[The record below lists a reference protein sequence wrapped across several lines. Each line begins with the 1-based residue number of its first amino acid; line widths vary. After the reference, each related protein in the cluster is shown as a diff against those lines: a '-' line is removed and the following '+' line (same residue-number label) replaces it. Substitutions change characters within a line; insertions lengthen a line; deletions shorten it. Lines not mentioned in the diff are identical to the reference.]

1 MKRKTESPHK
11 LMTKIILSALFI
23 LSFHFS
29 ALSQKVEAVAFSKEQ
44 ISESL
49 NEMISDL
56 EQNYI
61 YLKDKNIDLNCI
73 RTNYKSKIE
82 NIKTD
87 ENLVL
92 FFEYLLG
99 EFYDS
104 HLILNTNRKSSF
116 RLFGPIHTKTQNNR
130 TIITSVWQTQISNLD
145 KNIIGAEVI
154 TFNGKTLNELIDQF
168 PTSCTDKKEVVVRT
182 WIANKILAGRYNEPR
197 KLELKLQNGKRFQ
210 LDLDNLQIKKNNS
223 LLSSYQKDNIGIIRI
238 NNSLGNN
245 ELIATFDQ
253 AIDSMMNT
261 KGLIIDLRNT
271 VDGGNSYVGRAIMG
285 RFIREE
291 KPYQKHWTL
300 EEYISNTP
308 VVRSWEE
315 YVSPRGIQYTKP
327 VVVLVDRWTGSMGEG
342 MAIGFEGMKR
352 AEIVGTEMEQLAG
365 AMNGFGFKNLPFG
378 YRISTEKLF
387 HINGTPREKYIP
399 THLVI
404 PKNVIRDE
412 ILEKG
417 IEIINKQQ

>member
-1 MKRKTESPHK
+1 
-11 LMTKIILSALFI
+11 MTKIFLSTLFI
-23 LSFHFS
+23 ILFHFS
-29 ALSQKVEAVAFSKEQ
+29 AFSQEKNAVAFSNEQ
-44 ISESL
+44 INESL

-61 YLKDKNIDLNCI
+61 YLKDKNVDLNCI
-73 RTNYKSKIE
+73 RTTYKSKIK
-82 NIKTD
+82 NIKMD
-87 ENLVL
+87 EDLVL
-92 FFEYLLG
+92 FFEYLLD

-116 RLFGPIHTKTQNNR
+116 RLFAPIHTKTQNNK
-130 TIITSVWQTQISNLD
+130 TIITSVWQSQISNLD
-145 KNIIGAEVI
+145 TNTIGAEII
-154 TFNGKTLNELIDQF
+154 TFNGKKLDQLIDQF
-168 PTSCTDKKEVVVRT
+168 PTSCTNKKDDTVRT

-197 KLELKLQNGKRFQ
+197 KLELKLQKGKRYL
-210 LDLDNLQIKKNNS
+210 LDLDNLQTKKNNTLIS
-223 LLSSYQKDNIGIIRI
+223 AYQKDNIGIIRI

-245 ELIATFDQ
+245 DLIAAFDQ
-253 AIDSMMNT
+253 ALDSMMNT
-261 KGLIIDLRNT
+261 KGLIIDIRNT
-271 VDGGNSYVGRAIMG
+271 VDGGNSYVARAIMG
-285 RFIREE
+285 RFISEE

-315 YVSPRGIQYTKP
+315 FVSPRGIQYRKP
-327 VVVLVDRWTGSMGEG
+327 VVILVDRWTGSMGEG

-378 YRISTEKLF
+378 YRISTEKLS

-404 PKNVIRDE
+404 PINITKDE

-417 IEIINKQQ
+417 IEIISKQQ